1 MGSPKFQSSLASL
14 PADLAAL
21 LTETDREIR
30 RLEPE
35 NPYRLYDLLHT
46 TVRRIAPVDAFYV
59 CLYSEADQA
68 LFFAY
73 NAEGDVYDAPMTLP
87 LGNGPTSQAIKL
99 RRPVVWN
106 SEPESLAVAGI
117 RFGQMDRITRSAI
130 HVPIH
135 AQEDIKTGA
144 TAKKGVPVLGVV
156 SIQAYPVDAYTP
168 QTVRALQWLADR
180 AGVALSRERDEAA
193 WRYRLKSAEA
203 QEADRQRPLVALA
216 DEFVLMLQDL
226 GHQAEDIRR
235 RLPPDTDPAL
245 TDALTHLCRDCCAA
259 QTNASQL
266 PLRHGLSP
274 ATGASAALAALSAA
288 ERTVLRHL
296 AAGLSTKAIA
306 ERLCIGTETVKFHCK
321 NIFPKLSVTSRTAAA
336 ALWLGS
342 GQPPL

>member
-1 MGSPKFQSSLASL
+1 M
-14 PADLAAL
+14 PADLLAL
-21 LTETDREIR
+21 LTEADQEIR

-35 NPYRLYDLLHT
+35 NPYRLYELLHT
-46 TVRRIAPVDAFYV
+46 TVKQIAPVDAFYV
-59 CLYSEADQA
+59 CLYSEVHEA

-73 NAEGDVYDAPMTLP
+73 NAEGDTYDIPVTLP
-87 LGNGPTSQAIKL
+87 LGDGPTSQAIKL

-106 SEPESLAVAGI
+106 SEQESLAVAGV
-117 RFGQMDRITRSAI
+117 RFGQMERITRSAI

-135 AQEDIKTGA
+135 AQEGS
-144 TAKKGVPVLGVV
+144 KKGVATKKSVPVLGVV
-156 SIQAYPVDAYTP
+156 SIQAYPVNAYTP
-168 QTVRALQWLADR
+168 QTVRVLQWLADR

-203 QEADRQRPLVALA
+203 QEADQQRPLVALA
-216 DEFVLMLQDL
+216 DEFVLMLQTL
-226 GHQAEDIRR
+226 SRQAEDIRL

-245 TDALTHLCRDCCAA
+245 ADALTCLYRDCCAA

-274 ATGASAALAALSAA
+274 ATGSSAALATLTDA

-306 ERLCIGTETVKFHCK
+306 ERLCIGTETVKFHCH
-321 NIFPKLSVTSRTAAA
+321 NIFPKLGVTSRTAAA